1 MAIFGVCFPYIHHIE
16 GEIGQGR
23 YSLLCQGPWLCWHF
37 GRPGWTTCSPRST
50 VVWTK
55 TRFNE
60 DRTNE
65 SAHSSRSWVL
75 LYIRFQKNATLLFVW
90 SINPKTCT
98 SLRKEKTWSLKV
110 TKSLNKPYI
119 KSIWNF
125 SKMIYIYINIYIYP
139 PHTQPINLPCFCFR
153 IFVNLNW
160 APQKK
165 NKKNNCS
172 QLSTALWDGIPFWR
186 AELKATRLHLKTGG
200 GRQLGDPWSCWRWKK
215 CDMPG
220 PDINFFASI
229 FRIKILTSWHDQ
241 LNTYHHNSQ
250 RVVIMNSFF
259 SCS

>member
-23 YSLLCQGPWLCWHF
+23 YSLLCHGPWLCWHF
-37 GRPGWTTCSPRST
+37 GSLGWTTCSPRST

-75 LYIRFQKNATLLFVW
+75 LYIRLQKTATLLFVW

-98 SLRKEKTWSLKV
+98 SLRKEKTRSLKV

-125 SKMIYIYINIYIYP
+125 SKMIYIYIYLNPSTSHVFVSDFVQP
-139 PHTQPINLPCFCFR
+139 PR
-153 IFVNLNW
+153 

-165 NKKNNCS
+165 TTVHNF
-172 QLSTALWDGIPFWR
+172 QALWDGIPFRR
-186 AELKATRLHLKTGG
+186 AELKVTRLHLKTGT
-200 GRQLGDPWSCWRWKK
+200 Q
-215 CDMPG
+215 
-220 PDINFFASI
+220 
-229 FRIKILTSWHDQ
+229 
-241 LNTYHHNSQ
+241 
-250 RVVIMNSFF
+250 
-259 SCS
+259 

>member
-1 MAIFGVCFPYIHHIE
+1 MMAIFGVCFPYIHHIE

-23 YSLLCQGPWLCWHF
+23 YSLLCHGPWLCWHF
-37 GRPGWTTCSPRST
+37 GSLGWTTCSPRST

-75 LYIRFQKNATLLFVW
+75 LYIRLQKTATLLFVW

-98 SLRKEKTWSLKV
+98 SLRKEKTRSLKV

-125 SKMIYIYINIYIYP
+125 SKMIYIYIYISPSTHQP
-139 PHTQPINLPCFCFR
+139 PMFLFQILFNLLGLRKKKQLFTTFRPCEMGSHSGERNSKLPDFTWKQ
-153 IFVNLNW
+153 VPSNV
-160 APQKK
+160 P
-165 NKKNNCS
+165 
-172 QLSTALWDGIPFWR
+172 WR
-186 AELKATRLHLKTGG
+186 QAAWWPLELLEV
-200 GRQLGDPWSCWRWKK
+200 KK

-241 LNTYHHNSQ
+241 LNTYQHNSQ